1 MASSRFIRKLWS
13 WNSMIVRQ
21 RFCLST
27 LIALWRMVSSYR
39 CVVGISFFFFLSLFA
54 VLVLMFSTLKVSG
67 ELSNKGQP
75 MRRFVQTFV
84 LALQSAKKYYVR
96 NDIFRY
102 QDDVFFYEEDGAD
115 ERVSVEAENEA
126 VQPAQPAVC
135 LCLNF
140 RVSSVGLL
148 TDLCS

>member
-1 MASSRFIRKLWS
+1 
-13 WNSMIVRQ
+13 
-21 RFCLST
+21 
-27 LIALWRMVSSYR
+27 
-39 CVVGISFFFFLSLFA
+39 
-54 VLVLMFSTLKVSG
+54 MFSTLKVSG

-126 VQPAQPAVC
+126 VQPQCAQPTVC